1 MKKLNLIVIM
11 GGRSAEHEISLLSAK
26 NIVTALDKE
35 KYAITLVGID
45 KNGTWH
51 LLDNEDYLINPTDP
65 KTIAL
70 KVLPQKATILP
81 YPERPMLIE
90 SAIGK
95 CIIEQIDAVFPI
107 LHGTYGEDGTIQG
120 YLELA
125 GIPYVGADALGSS
138 IGMDKVIMKRLLK
151 EAKIPTPRFLY
162 FFKGDKLSYTTISK
176 KLGSTIFIKPANLG
190 SSVGISKVKNESEFN
205 AAAELAFRYDHKII
219 IEEAI
224 EGREIEISVLGN
236 ENPKASLP
244 GEIIPQNHEFY
255 SYEAKY
261 IDDNGARLDIPAQ
274 LSDKE
279 IKACKKVAMRAY
291 ASLACSG
298 MARVDMFLE
307 KKSGKFLINE
317 INTIPGFTKISMY
330 PKLWE
335 VSGLSYSQL
344 LDELIHLAIERKQA
358 KQKLV
363 FSYAL

>member
-1 MKKLNLIVIM
+1 MKKLNLIILM

-26 NIVTALDKE
+26 NIVSTLDKE
-35 KYAITLVGID
+35 KYTITLVGID

-70 KVLPQKATILP
+70 KALPQKVAILP
-81 YPERPMLIE
+81 YPNRPMLIE
-90 SAIGK
+90 SAVGK
-95 CIIEQIDAVFPI
+95 CIIEHIDAVFPV

-125 GIPYVGADALGSS
+125 GISYVGADVLGSS

-151 EAKIPTPRFLY
+151 EAKIPSPAFLS
-162 FFKGDKLSYTTISK
+162 FFKRDKILYTKITK

-190 SSVGISKVKNESEFN
+190 SSVGISKVKNELEFTK
-205 AAAELAFRYDHKII
+205 AVELAFRYDHKII
-219 IEEAI
+219 IEQAI

-236 ENPKASLP
+236 ENPKASLL
-244 GEIIPQNHEFY
+244 GEIIPQNYEFY

-261 IDDNGARLDIPAQ
+261 IDDAGARLDIPAK
-274 LSDKE
+274 LSLAE
-279 IKACKKVAMRAY
+279 IAACKKIAIKAY
-291 ASLACSG
+291 SSLSCSG
-298 MARVDMFLE
+298 MARVDMFLD
-307 KKSGKFLINE
+307 KNSQKFLINE

-344 LDELIHLAIERKQA
+344 LDELIQLAIERKQA
-358 KQKLV
+358 KEKLI
-363 FSYAL
+363 FSYS